1 MRPVKNFPSLFFERM
16 MNLKR
21 ILVLNGSCRY
31 QGSTQFFLES
41 LFNNLDSKEYKVQYL
56 FCRDFN
62 KMRLNPNTLY
72 DISYTQRNGD
82 SKIYELEEMILKSDC
97 FVVASPVY
105 MHNISSDLKLI
116 LEKLSTWSHTLRLDG
131 KPCLV
136 LSTCNSNGN
145 TTVTGYLCKVLTSMG
160 GKVIANCNALE
171 YQLRDKKWVTSVRKQ
186 IQKRINDKS
195 LFYHSSSSA
204 IEEVFIILKKV
215 IELREKS
222 GDESEEVMYWK
233 TNNLINFETFQEY
246 LTWKGN

>member
-1 MRPVKNFPSLFFERM
+1 M

-145 TTVTGYLCKVLTSMG
+145 TTVTGYLCRLCH
-160 GKVIANCNALE
+160 N
-171 YQLRDKKWVTSVRKQ
+171 KQ
-186 IQKRINDKS
+186 
-195 LFYHSSSSA
+195 
-204 IEEVFIILKKV
+204 
-215 IELREKS
+215 
-222 GDESEEVMYWK
+222 
-233 TNNLINFETFQEY
+233 LINSHFYRGVSELPYKLLFAVIYTHLEFRYEVSH
-246 LTWKGN
+246 T